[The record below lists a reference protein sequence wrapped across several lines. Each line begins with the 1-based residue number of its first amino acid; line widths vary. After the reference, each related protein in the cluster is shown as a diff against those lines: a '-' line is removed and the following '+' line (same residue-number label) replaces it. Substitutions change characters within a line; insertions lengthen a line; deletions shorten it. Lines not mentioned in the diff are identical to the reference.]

1 MRKILLLSSSVA
13 LATLLFTG
21 CGIKTT
27 EYNVS
32 ADNVQT
38 LRTYQ
43 DVKLGVSEFTA
54 TNKGESS
61 VMCRLAETITT
72 PKGEPFSEYI
82 KDALISELKMAGN
95 YDVNSD
101 LKLSG
106 NLNKIYGSSTI
117 GNAYWE
123 VNVTITSSN
132 GKSLT
137 VNTKRD
143 YPSAF
148 VAYTACNNMGTSFAP
163 TIKQLIGDIVNHKD
177 FATLLNK

>member
-1 MRKILLLSSSVA
+1 MKKILFLSSSVI

-38 LRTYQ
+38 LRSYQ
-43 DVKLGVSEFTA
+43 DVKLAVSEFTA
-54 TNKGESS
+54 TNQGESS
-61 VMCRLAETITT
+61 AMCRLAETIST
-72 PKGEPFSEYI
+72 PKGEPFSKYI
-82 KDALISELKMAGN
+82 ENAIISELKMAGN
-95 YDVNSD
+95 YDKNSD
-101 LKLSG
+101 IKLFG
-106 NLNKIYGSSTI
+106 NINNIYGSSMI

-123 VNVTITSSN
+123 IDATITSSN

-137 VNTKRD
+137 VNTKRE

-148 VAYTACNNMGTSFAP
+148 LAFTACINMGTAFAP
-163 TIKQLIGDIVNHKD
+163 TVNQLVNEILNHKD
-177 FATLLNK
+177 FSELIK